1 MQLND
6 LVIITR
12 KPQGRH
18 IPDQVIGRRARVV
31 KLHKY
36 NNVDVMLLEPYRD
49 VKTLPLMPPSAL
61 EKIDTGQAPE
71 QAIMKRIDQ
80 EIRNISDIIKETT
93 DPDARMR
100 LHARRASLIPFR
112 S

>member
-6 LVIITR
+6 LVVITK
-12 KPQGRH
+12 KPQGRQL
-18 IPDQVIGRRARVV
+18 PDQVIGRRARVV

-36 NNVDVMLLEPYRD
+36 NNVDVVLLEPFHGFS
-49 VKTLPLMPPSAL
+49 TISLMPVSAI
-61 EKIDTGQAPE
+61 EKIDTENKPE

-80 EIRNISDIIKETT
+80 EFRKISDIIKETT

-100 LHARRASLIPFR
+100 LHARRATLIPFK